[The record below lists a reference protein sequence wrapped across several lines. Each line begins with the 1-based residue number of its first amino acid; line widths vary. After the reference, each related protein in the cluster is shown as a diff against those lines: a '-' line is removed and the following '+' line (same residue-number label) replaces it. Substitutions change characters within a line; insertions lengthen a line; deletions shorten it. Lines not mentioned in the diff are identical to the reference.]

1 MDDELRSLRELLT
14 SHRPG
19 RLAPHQ
25 GAEAFMQHKL
35 LASTIH
41 QATRLDARA
50 ADSETGGWV
59 RYFTSYFPE
68 PRNSESDAKFL
79 WTDWRTSL
87 LKDGA
92 PGPAILLTHGQP
104 AIHWQRD
111 SIGRLCID
119 LESMWADF
127 DISVD
132 TFLEAVESSPD
143 RRGVVLQRAERSQV
157 TVEIVQISGIGAAA
171 SGWVPGVSMT
181 PPLTP
186 GGSAIG
192 RTP

>member
-1 MDDELRSLRELLT
+1 MTDDVRALGALLI

-19 RLAPHQ
+19 PLAPHQ
-25 GAEAFMQHKL
+25 GAEAFIQHKL

-41 QATRLDARA
+41 QATRLDARSA
-50 ADSETGGWV
+50 ESETGGWV
-59 RYFTSYFPE
+59 RYLTEYFPE
-68 PRNSESDAKFL
+68 SRNGKVDANVL

-92 PGPAILLTHGQP
+92 PGPTILITHGQP

-111 SIGRLCID
+111 SHGRLCID

-127 DISVD
+127 AASVD
-132 TFLEAVESSPD
+132 AFLHALDSSPD
-143 RRGVVLQRAERSQV
+143 RRAVVLTRAARSQV
-157 TVEIVQISGIGAAA
+157 TVEVVDFAGVGAPV
-171 SGWVPGVSMT
+171 SGWAPGVSIK
-181 PPLTP
+181 PPMTP

-192 RTP
+192 QIP

>member
-1 MDDELRSLRELLT
+1 MDDELQTLRELLT

-19 RLAPHQ
+19 GVAPHQ

-35 LASTIH
+35 MASTIH

-50 ADSETGGWV
+50 AESETGGWV

-68 PRNSESDAKFL
+68 PRNTESDARIL

-111 SIGRLCID
+111 SLLRLCID

-127 DISVD
+127 DASLD
-132 TFLEAVESSPD
+132 TFLNTPESSPD
-143 RRGVVLQRAERSQV
+143 RRAVVLQRAERSQV
-157 TVEIVQISGIGAAA
+157 TVEIVQITGIGAPA
-171 SGWVPGVSMT
+171 SGWVPGVSLT
-181 PPLTP
+181 PPIPP
-186 GGSAIG
+186 GGSVIG
-192 RTP
+192 RIS